1 MKWTSVFLFL
11 GFFLVILGV
20 STGYIPENATMP
32 PRNESYGVIQH
43 ERSCLI
49 SAIYGECRNCSK
61 KEMEAVTE
69 VILNRVKHKK
79 YPSTIC
85 EVVKQPKQF
94 SFANNLSSISSII
107 PEFENMKYLDR
118 KAYSRIESLV
128 DSKVFSGQYQ
138 GNRILP
144 VNATHYHTKRM
155 KVYPS
160 WAKKKILVKGID
172 KKFLHIYYAYID

>member
-1 MKWTSVFLFL
+1 MKWTSVFNAIGVFL
-11 GFFLVILGV
+11 IVLVV
-20 STGYIPENATMP
+20 SIGYIPENTSTP
-32 PRNESYGVIQH
+32 PRNESYGVIQQ

-49 SAIYGECRNCSK
+49 SALYGECRNCSK
-61 KEMEAVTE
+61 KEMEAITE
-69 VILNRVKHKK
+69 VILNRTKHKK

-85 EVVKQPKQF
+85 GVVKQPKQF
-94 SFANNLSSISSII
+94 SFANNLSSLSSII

-118 KAYSRIESLV
+118 KAYGTIESLV

-144 VNATHYHTKRM
+144 EGTTHYHTKQM

-160 WAKKKILVKGID
+160 WSKKKILVKGLD
-172 KKFLHIYYAYID
+172 NKFLHKYYLSTN

>member
-1 MKWTSVFLFL
+1 MRRSSVFAFL
-11 GFFLVILGV
+11 GVFLIVLWVGI
-20 STGYIPENATMP
+20 GYVPENATTP
-32 PRNESYGVIQH
+32 PRNESYGVIQK

-61 KEMEAVTE
+61 KEMEAISE
-69 VILNRVKHKK
+69 VVLNRVKHKK

-118 KAYSRIESLV
+118 KAYDKIESLV
-128 DSKVFSGQYQ
+128 DRKVFSGSYQ

-144 VNATHYHTKRM
+144 EEATHYHTK
-155 KVYPS
+155 KIKKKPV
-160 WAKKKILVKGID
+160 WAKKKILVKGVD
-172 KKFLHIYYAYID
+172 KKFLHKYYLVMD